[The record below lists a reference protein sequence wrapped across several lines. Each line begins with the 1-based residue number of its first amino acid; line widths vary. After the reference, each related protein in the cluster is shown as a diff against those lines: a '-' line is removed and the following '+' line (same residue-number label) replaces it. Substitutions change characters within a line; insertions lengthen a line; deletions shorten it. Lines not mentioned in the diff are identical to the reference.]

1 MADDQYSDA
10 VFAGLDIRD
19 VWACLVAACERYY
32 CRFFVLGDLQ
42 AGDAQDVYGGE
53 RGTLE
58 VGDSSVMKRGTLEV
72 A

>member
-1 MADDQYSDA
+1 MRW
-10 VFAGLDIRD
+10 LMINIPMLD

-42 AGDAQDVYGGE
+42 AGDAQDVFGGE

-58 VGDSSVMKRGTLEV
+58 IGVPAENEV
-72 A
+72 P